1 MFTDEI
7 GDDLVAVKK
16 YDEAEPIVIPE
27 NSAEESE
34 NIIDDGGDVTEI
46 YDVDE
51 NFNNVD
57 NVRYIDPM
65 PRMSTTRRLN
75 LNMKVFGNPNIK
87 KSQSFNTFRE
97 GFPYKNLATK
107 QSLSLHYKH
116 DQWAASVTVVT
127 GFSQDTLLK
136 DR

>member
-65 PRMSTTRRLN
+65 PRISTTRSLN

-97 GFPYKNLATK
+97 GFTYKNIAKTK
-107 QSLSLHYKH
+107 PKFAGIALQ
-116 DQWAASVTVVT
+116 T
-127 GFSQDTLLK
+127 
-136 DR
+136 